1 MKELL
6 KKLKT
11 KKLFILVFAITLLCF
26 LAGML
31 LISML
36 SKSNKELIINSLNNF
51 YTSLKENKISS
62 TNLLYKTMTSNLIL
76 NIIIWV
82 LGISIIGIP
91 IVIFILGFKSLS
103 LGFTISSLIYTYK
116 FNGLLK
122 AIIYLIP
129 NIINIFIVFVLVY
142 YSISFS
148 INLFNYLFRKIEF
161 NKRVIVKR
169 YLKLLIVAILL
180 SILTSVTE
188 SFILPKLFNLT

>member
-1 MKELL
+1 MKELF
-6 KKLKT
+6 KKIKT

-26 LAGML
+26 IAGIL

>member
-1 MKELL
+1 MKELF

-129 NIINIFIVFVLVY
+129 NIINIFIVFILVY